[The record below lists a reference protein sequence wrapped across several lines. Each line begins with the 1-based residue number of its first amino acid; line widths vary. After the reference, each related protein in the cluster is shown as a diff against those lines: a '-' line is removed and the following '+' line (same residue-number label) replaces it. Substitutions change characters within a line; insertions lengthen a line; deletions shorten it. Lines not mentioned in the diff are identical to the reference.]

1 MNRSSSSPTSTLAG
15 NNKLY
20 VHQPTPTKQPTQL
33 ASSLLLLLLALW
45 RSYEPTYAKLQSPQL
60 ALAVILELT
69 ARMRRNMS
77 TADELESVDTEGA
90 QVCAVLSASANDP
103 LLDCI
108 STFTLSSLRLKQD
121 KWNRMMAT
129 ESFRVIMYDWL
140 HNSQQ
145 RLLVMTL
152 NHGGY
157 LVPKTAL
164 SDLHHNY
171 AIQTF
176 LSSRITTPAPMPTA
190 QSNDQST
197 NVNTT
202 GTTAIVASAASA
214 IDAAAILML
223 PMPPASSSFSTLDGV
238 PRGKCVYFVR
248 RSANIPLTADNFR
261 TQILCGDLPV
271 HSKIETLSLLFD
283 EVFQPLLECPLN
295 RKSWPKPVQK
305 DLQIRIKDVRNTLV
319 EIKGKTN
326 NRTILSLLVPPHVIK
341 EVSSQVNQGNLAPA
355 IEPNFRSALEE
366 MYINWTTQIHEIL
379 IERSECIANSSAR
392 SPNQQSK
399 SVVHVTLPAHEIAY
413 WTSRKENLQ
422 NIYKQLRT
430 TTHKTLTH
438 ILKSI
443 DSVYYPPFVQVF
455 KRLVCAWHEAEDNT
469 LWLHPLLRQATAF
482 NAVNFHATTEL
493 VNPLVHMLHLIW
505 THSRYYRSTHRM
517 TVLLRCVC
525 QLLVRRASEDL
536 EFRLLF
542 QGDAD
547 EGLSKITKSIEV
559 IERFKSRL
567 LEYKDSYSS
576 SQHILPVMP
585 STSQG
590 VDAASANSND
600 YNNTAHELWRFSPPD
615 VFGNTLDGFMAQLDD
630 MRKLFEAAV
639 SFQNLEKI
647 EIGGLCG
654 KHLNERIR
662 MVHTEFKELFE
673 RWTLT
678 EFNTP
683 QLDTQPPSSDR
694 WLHFKRQLRHFFVHI
709 KSLEQKLATIFVL
722 AYKDCQNWEQL
733 TKLTVMLSTGIL
745 QRRTILPELRVIESH
760 LLHIYAEELQQLEGS
775 IHKILLEF
783 EFRGMSAIPIQRGG
797 LPPIAGALMW
807 LEQHMQRI
815 DALASRELHNF
826 MKNMLFN
833 SNNASADAETSDALQ
848 NNNNNT
854 EYSNELNVNDGV
866 SGGGAED
873 EANAINAYK
882 RLNTRRDILT
892 TKLSNLQ
899 LKIWHTWQQTI
910 DKRISKGLD
919 ACVMSLNGNSS
930 NNGNPNSPYNNL
942 SAGGGGASA
951 NYTFGA
957 NFRCTITAALT
968 QSRQTNNNNGDKEK
982 QRNNIKGELS
992 ARSTSTTATKTKTKS
1007 KLLQMNF
1014 SPDLFVLMQEA
1025 KYLLAMQQ
1033 VHCMCRGS
1041 NGCSSAGNNDIS
1053 TNNLSMT
1060 DVCGSIE
1067 TRRIAQQLESQN
1079 QSSAITSNVIV
1090 RGVAS
1095 EEVAVTM
1102 TTTTNASINEQQ
1114 QQQKRYGLSRNLL
1127 DLYAKRDE
1135 FWQRKVKLI
1144 KIGEFYNGIRGLA
1157 ADESYDGGGIIGSA
1171 AELQLIS
1178 HEVDSIDQLVEK
1190 ACARLTW
1197 RTYDTHL
1204 MNEIYKRSQQLY
1216 NRLQQTQHNLYTIIR
1231 SIRRWSREPLYQR
1244 TAYGRNLLD
1253 VQQQQERLRQRRL
1266 QCDETRRL
1274 LSRLLIANFCLFFD
1288 YDQQR
1293 DEMEAYDDQSI
1304 QEFLRKFPTKQRR
1317 NYNKYLVG
1325 VEALIARELRM
1336 AIKVSLVYFHNQMVK
1351 ANEIEELTT
1360 TAAATTSSVNTPAGD
1375 SALAGETNHNQ
1386 RGAAATNSGQP
1397 FSLLRPQTSTV
1408 VPPITTTTQTTY
1420 KVMSA
1425 INTKTKIPTTTTHHH
1440 LSKQS
1445 VMSTVTAMPLFEV
1458 KLELTNPE
1466 IHFVPSFSRSV
1477 ENNFQQ
1483 IVEQMLEDIH
1493 ETSHECMPGR
1503 IVDDKALSDD
1513 ADDENEDYV
1522 ARCNEDDDDDE
1533 VASDLNATK
1542 FNNTNIND
1550 NMAQDKN
1557 LVRCATVQQ
1566 GESVHKIARHQLQQQ
1581 QLKFDTNM
1589 TSLHEMVASAKY
1601 LQLQQLANNVG
1612 RCRGI
1617 SEKFTE
1623 DVSVDCG
1630 ATTAAATETGEGID
1644 ICSDELRRIDAEI
1657 RAALTKT
1664 IRDAQLFAAQFNT
1677 YAFLWKQQR
1686 KQVLQTTLQ
1695 VARAKEADAGRG
1707 YAIMEAFKMQID
1719 SYNEHH
1725 EVIEQLAGQQRING
1739 WLSIDL
1745 NPLKYALL
1753 NHVCKWSHLHKRW
1766 LLNYVERTLT
1776 ELTTFISHGLEILQ
1790 LPVGLKSFRRLL
1802 RVLDVMDEIR
1812 KHGNYADNMFKPLKD
1827 MIALLKTYNFE
1838 FDQQLLRKIDHLPLQ
1853 WKHLKDVA
1861 ATRSEELEDAQL
1873 YQRERVNA
1881 MIAIF
1886 MCRLQIY
1893 VKRFS
1898 RLPFF
1903 TVPCPNVYN
1912 HCDEVC
1918 TRLDHFA
1925 SQHRRY
1931 LRYTMLPGI
1940 EAVDPTQ
1947 LHLCIAEVKR
1957 IKQLWDYVYVV
1968 ESCIVEWH
1976 NTPWHSIDT
1985 DELETE
1991 CKKFTRDLRTLDKC
2005 VRDWAPYAYIVDI
2018 LKELMASLRAVT
2030 ELQNPAIS
2038 ESHWLELM
2046 RATKLSFKCN
2056 ETTTLQQLLQLKLH
2070 QYEEDI
2076 KNTVDRA
2083 VKEMTVTKV
2092 LDEIKTTWTR
2102 MHFETELHQ
2111 TRTNVQVLK
2120 VSEELMETLDDN
2132 QMQLQN
2138 IATSKN
2144 IEHLLEKLNYWQRI
2158 LSDIDTL
2165 ISSWFEVQRKWVYLE
2180 AIFIG
2185 TADIRAQLP
2194 TDAKRFEIIDNEFT
2208 QLLAEVISIGIAME
2222 IVLRYEHIFKTLT
2235 ELQER
2240 LAVCEKA
2247 LNDYLETKR
2256 LIFPRFYF
2264 ISSIDLLD
2272 ILSNGNCPPVIDRHL
2287 IKLFDS
2293 ILRLEYET
2301 CAESGP
2307 YRAIG
2312 IYSKENDEYVRFVPV
2327 SNNNSTVE
2335 PAYVECAERVELWL
2349 NGIILQMRRT
2359 LHELFRRALH
2369 AYGDK
2374 VRELWLYE
2382 WPAQVALCCSQI
2394 TWAADVN
2401 RAFSWMDEGYEAA
2414 MKELHKRQMAQL
2426 NSLINLLL
2434 GDLTPGDRQKIMTV
2448 CTIDVH
2454 SRDVVGKIIQAKVDN
2469 GLAFQWQSQLRH
2481 RWDDAMLD
2489 DQAEC
2494 RPAATDEDCFAN
2506 ICDAEFRYAYEYL
2519 GNTSRLVITPLTDR
2533 CYITLTQS
2541 LHLVM
2546 GGAPAGPAGTG
2557 KTETTKDLG
2566 RALGMMVYVFNCSEQ
2581 MDYKS
2586 CGNIYKG
2593 LAQTGA
2599 WGCFDEFNRIA
2610 VEVLSVV
2617 AVQVKTIQDAIK
2629 LHRNRFTFMGESIAL
2644 MPSVGIFITL
2654 NPGYAGRTELPENLK
2669 TLFRPCAMVVPDF
2682 ALICEIMLMAEG
2694 FQDARMLARKFI
2706 TLYTLCREL
2715 LSKQDHYD
2723 WGLRAIKSVLVVAGT
2738 LKRDDHSRPEDQVLM
2753 RALRDF
2759 NIPKIVTEDVSI
2771 FMGLIGDLFP
2781 MLDVP
2786 RKRIFDFEK
2795 TVTRAVNE
2803 NKLQPEEGF
2812 LMKVVQLQDLLDVRH
2827 SVFIVGNTGTG
2838 KTKIWQT
2845 LLETYRIQKL
2855 KPICSVL
2862 NPKALSNDEL
2872 FGVVN
2877 STTREWKDGL
2887 FSSIMR
2893 EQANATTR
2901 NPKWIVLDGDID
2913 PMWIESLNTL
2923 MDDNKI
2929 LTLASNE
2936 RITLKREMRLLFE
2949 VGHLKAATPATVS
2962 RAGILYINP
2971 QDMGWSPYVLSWVET
2986 CSDPIERSTLTT
2998 LFEKYFPS
3006 LMTRQ
3011 RAFRRTTPISEM
3023 AMIQMTCHLLESL
3036 LCALKQENKTEEPTN
3051 DTHSLVSYSEPTT
3064 DTHDHSLEL
3073 AFIYATMWGF
3083 GSALHQDHIID
3094 WRREFHKWWTSEF
3107 KDVKLPAQ
3115 DSIFEYQLDV
3125 RTGKFRRWSELAVER
3140 RIEAIDTEMPIQVP
3154 TAETVRLTYFLK
3166 LLVDRRQACMLV
3178 GTSGCGK
3185 GAIFRELFGLYEN
3198 EQGISAGD
3206 TVITKH
3212 TTDST
3217 HIKLQTS
3224 RPRNIMVLTTHFN
3237 YYTTSEIFQKVLE
3250 RPLEK
3255 KSGRCYAPSGA
3266 NRYLIYFVND
3276 LNMPEVDVY
3285 GTVQPHTLLR
3295 QFMDYRQW
3303 YDRQRLLLKDIRH
3316 CQFVACMNPTAGSF
3330 TIDPRL
3336 QRHFCVFSVPTPTED
3351 TLQRIFA
3358 TILRSHLDNPYNLFS
3373 KDIKCIADLLV
3384 KVGIALHRR
3393 VEYAFLPT
3401 AVKFHYTFNLRDLT
3415 NIYQGLLFSC
3425 GSPASQGGNV
3435 ASNVFVANNGTM
3447 CNKSADLIR
3456 LYVHEAY
3463 RVYHDRLV
3471 DQYDIKAFKATI
3483 RDIFKKDFE
3492 DFDEDFVFAEPL
3504 IYSHFAQSLVDQKYM
3519 PLRSWDKLHQLLME
3533 AQSNYN
3539 EIVGYMNLV
3548 LFEDAMVHVCRINRI
3563 LESPRGNALLIGVGG
3578 SGKQTLARL
3587 AAFISSLSVF
3597 QIQLKRGF
3605 GLQNLKEE
3613 FAALYM
3619 KVGLK
3624 NVASIFLMSDAQI
3637 PDESL
3642 LMLINDLLASGE
3654 IPELFN
3660 EDQLE
3665 IIVNGIRNEVK
3676 QSGTLDTK
3684 ENCWRFFIGKIKR
3697 LLKVVLCFSPVG
3709 QTLRV
3714 RARKF
3719 PAILSRTS
3727 IDWFHEWPKLA
3738 LESVSQKFLNEIDL
3752 HILPRNMV
3760 TPIGCFMAYVHHTV
3774 NQISKI
3780 YLQNEKRYNY
3790 TTPKTFL
3797 EYIFLYRKLLVEK
3810 NDEHTGRIQRLQSG
3824 MAKLAECAGQVDALK
3839 NQLAIQEVQLAAK
3852 NAAADKLIII
3862 VSAESEKVKREKST
3876 AFEEEKRVRIIEEDV
3891 CMKTK
3896 LCEEDLRKAEPAL
3909 VAAQA
3914 ALNTLNKNNLTELKS
3929 FGSPPKAVVNVC
3941 AAVMVLLAK
3950 NGKIPRDRSWKAS
3963 KLMMVRVDQF
3973 LFDLVNYNKDSIH
3986 PNIIEVLQDYLKDP
4000 EFSPEKVVQ
4009 KSVAAAGLCAW
4020 VINLHR
4026 YHQVFLI
4033 VGPKQHALQDSQRE
4047 LLQAR
4052 ERLQYL
4058 KFKINEFEMKLAGI
4072 QAEFEEAVAAKQM
4085 CQREADKTAFTIDL
4099 AHRLINGLANE
4110 NVRWKESV
4118 QSLQAKT
4125 GTLPGD
4131 ILLISSFLSYV
4142 GCFTRRYREE
4152 LQQKM
4157 WMTSFAKI
4165 EPTVP
4170 HTIDVDPLTL
4180 LTDDAQVATWNNEGL
4195 PVDRMSTENATILT
4209 HSTRW
4214 PLMIDPQLQGIKWI
4228 KNRYGD
4234 ALITVRLSQKGFLDI
4249 LEKSMAN
4256 GEPVLIE
4263 QIGETID
4270 TVLEPLL
4277 SRALIKKG
4285 RYIRIGGKEMDFNPN
4300 FRLLLHTKLPNPHY
4314 KPEIQAQTT
4323 LINFTVTPDGL
4334 EEQLLAEVVKIER
4347 PDLEQMKI
4355 DVTVQQ
4361 NKFKISLKALEDE
4374 LLVRLASASTNVLN
4388 DHALVINLEA
4398 TKQTVDEIELKVRE
4412 AHITSTQ
4419 IDEARNMYRAAA
4431 KRAAILYFVLTDLS
4445 RINPIYKFSLKSFM
4459 NVFKKAIGTAAQS
4472 KHHEKRVQNLVA
4484 SITLHTFIYTMRGLF
4499 EADKLTFTSHMILR
4513 IQSAAGQISKD
4524 EFDFLLRFP
4533 HDPNLLSPVDFVS
4546 RKAWG
4551 GIKSLGS
4558 IEHFYGIDKDL
4569 ENYPKRWRKFL
4580 ASAVPEREQFP
4591 GEWKYRSP
4599 LQKLCIIR
4607 ALRPDRMLY
4616 AMRLFVEMIMGKEY
4630 TKTQTP
4636 IFAEIFKE
4644 INASTPVLFI
4654 LSPGVNPIR
4663 DVEQLGQQLGFR
4675 TDMDTLINISLGQG
4689 QEQLAE
4695 TGVIKAME
4703 NKQQWVVLQNI
4714 HLVVNWLPTLEK
4726 LIERIAAENE
4736 INTEQQDSNFRL
4748 FISAEPAP
4756 NPEYHIIPQGVLES
4770 SLKIVNEPPSGM
4782 AANLHKAWDNFS
4794 QESLETCTQE
4804 AEFKSILFALCYFH
4818 AVSGER
4824 CKFGP
4829 QGWNKVYPF
4838 NVSDLIISA
4847 NVLHNYLE
4855 GSSRIPWEDLRYL
4868 FGEIMYGGHI
4878 TDDWDRRLCRTY
4890 LEELLQQGL
4899 IDGDFELC
4907 PGFVAPPNLDYQGYH
4922 NYIDEMLPAESP
4934 VLYGLH
4940 ANAEIGFL
4948 TSASEQLLKTIFE
4961 LQPRESE
4968 LSTNCSAPREELV
4981 KIMSEDFL
4989 DKMPDEFNLQA
5000 LLNRVERKTPFV
5012 VVALQEC
5019 ERMNALICEI
5029 KRSLRELLLGLK
5041 GELTIT
5047 PDMERLDHAIFY
5059 DCVPVTWAQLAYPS
5073 MLSLQTW
5080 YADLLHRIKELSG
5093 WLNDFKL
5100 PCTIWLG
5107 GLFNP
5112 QSFLTAIMQESARKH
5127 DLPLDRMCLCCE
5139 VTKKEK
5145 DDITLPPMEGA
5156 LVHALYLDG
5165 ASWDCQLNSIVPLP
5179 PKELLCAMP
5188 VIYIK
5193 SIVQEKQEVQRSYE
5207 CPLYKTRLRGS
5218 TYVWTFNLKTRDRPA
5233 KWILGGVALLL
5244 QS

>member
-1 MNRSSSSPTSTLAG
+1 
-15 NNKLY
+15 
-20 VHQPTPTKQPTQL
+20 
-33 ASSLLLLLLALW
+33 
-45 RSYEPTYAKLQSPQL
+45 
-60 ALAVILELT
+60 
-69 ARMRRNMS
+69 MS
-77 TADELESVDTEGA
+77 TIDELETDEEERP
-90 QVCAVLSASANDP
+90 ASAMSSVQSNDP
-103 LLDCI
+103 RLEFI
-108 STFTLSSLRLKQD
+108 SSFTLSSLRLKQD
-121 KWNRMMAT
+121 KWQRMMAT
-129 ESFRVIMYDWL
+129 DSFRVIMFDWL
-140 HNSQQ
+140 HNAQQ

-152 NHGGY
+152 NHSGY
-157 LVPKTAL
+157 LVPKIAL
-164 SDLHHNY
+164 SELHHNY
-171 AIQTF
+171 AAQST
-176 LSSRITTPAPMPTA
+176 LSSTPTPPTTASVISATPTA
-190 QSNDQST
+190 ITDPYAALANPVDHTMAATTATSEPTAKSNDVGPPSKAA
-197 NVNTT
+197 NTT
-202 GTTAIVASAASA
+202 SSTAIVASAAA
-214 IDAAAILML
+214 VAAAAVLTL

-248 RSANIPLTADNFR
+248 RSANIPLTAANFR

-283 EVFQPLLECPLN
+283 EVFQPLLECPPN

-305 DLQIRIKDVRNTLV
+305 DLQLHIKEVRNMLV

-326 NRTILSLLVPPHVIK
+326 NRTILSLLVAPAVIE
-341 EVSSQVNQGNLAPA
+341 EVATHVNQGNLAPA
-355 IEPNFRSALEE
+355 IEPKFRTSLEE
-366 MYINWTTQIHEIL
+366 MYINWTTQMHDII
-379 IERSECIANSSAR
+379 IERSECHSAVQAR
-392 SPNQQSK
+392 STNQPIK
-399 SVVHVTLPAHEIAY
+399 SVVLVTLPAHEIAY
-413 WTSRKENLQ
+413 WSNRKQNLQ
-422 NIYKQLRT
+422 NIYEQLRT
-430 TTHKTLTH
+430 PTHKTLTH
-438 ILKSI
+438 ILQSI
-443 DSVYYPPFVQVF
+443 DSPYYEPFVRVF

-469 LWLHPLLRQATAF
+469 LWLQPLLRQTAAF
-482 NAVNFHATTEL
+482 NAVNFHAAGEL
-493 VNPLVHMLHLIW
+493 VNPLVHVLHLIW
-505 THSRYYRSTHRM
+505 THARYYRSTRRM

-536 EFRLLF
+536 DFPLLF

-547 EGLSKITKSIEV
+547 EGLSKITKSMEV
-559 IERFKSRL
+559 MEQLKSRL
-567 LEYKDSYSS
+567 LEYKEKYSS
-576 SQHILPVMP
+576 NQQLLPAIP
-585 STSQG
+585 STSRM
-590 VDAASANSND
+590 AASASSDNSTEA
-600 YNNTAHELWRFSPPD
+600 YEIWRFSPDD
-615 VFGNTLDGFMAQLDD
+615 VFGCTLNRFLAQLCD
-630 MRKLFEAAV
+630 MRTLFEAAV

-647 EIGGLCG
+647 EFGGLRG
-654 KHLNERIR
+654 RQLNERVR
-662 MVHTEFKELFE
+662 QVHTQFKEYFE
-673 RWTLT
+673 QWTLT
-678 EFNTP
+678 EFGAA
-683 QLDTQPPSSDR
+683 QLDTQLPSSSN
-694 WLHFKRQLRHFFVHI
+694 WTLFKRQLRNFFVHI
-709 KSLEQKLATIFVL
+709 QALEQKLATIFVQ

-733 TKLTVMLSTGIL
+733 TKLTVMLGSGIL
-745 QRRTILPELRVIESH
+745 QRGTILPELRVIESH
-760 LLHIYAEELQQLEGS
+760 LLHIYDEELQQLEAS
-775 IHKILLEF
+775 AHKVLLEF
-783 EFRGMSAIPIQRGG
+783 EFRGVSAIPIQWGF
-797 LPPIAGALMW
+797 PPIAGALMW

-815 DALASRELHNF
+815 DALTSRELHNF
-826 MKNMLFN
+826 MKTILFNADISTGSKETISN
-833 SNNASADAETSDALQ
+833 SNNMEYNETWHEEGVADEGT
-848 NNNNNT
+848 
-854 EYSNELNVNDGV
+854 VNSV
-866 SGGGAED
+866 
-873 EANAINAYK
+873 NAYR

-899 LKIWHTWQQTI
+899 LKIWHNWQQTI
-910 DKRISKGLD
+910 CKRIADGLD
-919 ACVMSLNGNSS
+919 ARVMSLGDNNSNSQSNSS
-930 NNGNPNSPYNNL
+930 DGNGHL
-942 SAGGGGASA
+942 SGASG

-957 NFRCTITAALT
+957 NFRSAITAALAH
-968 QSRQTNNNNGDKEK
+968 SRNHNSRNNKTDRSVSNNNNNNNDNK
-982 QRNNIKGELS
+982 QNRSSIKDAPKSS
-992 ARSTSTTATKTKTKS
+992 AKAKS
-1007 KLLQMNF
+1007 LQMNF
-1014 SPDLFVLMQEA
+1014 SSDLFGLLQEV
-1025 KYLLAMQQ
+1025 KHLLAMQQ
-1033 VHCMCRGS
+1033 VSGVRRGS
-1041 NGCSSAGNNDIS
+1041 NDIS
-1053 TNNLSMT
+1053 VNNLSTFEAAGVMAT
-1060 DVCGSIE
+1060 
-1067 TRRIAQQLESQN
+1067 TQAQHELEN
-1079 QSSAITSNVIV
+1079 QSATLREAEAAAGGFEDSDSMELA
-1090 RGVAS
+1090 A
-1095 EEVAVTM
+1095 AVTASLSAA
-1102 TTTTNASINEQQ
+1102 TNASLTQQ
-1114 QQQKRYGLSRNLL
+1114 QGPNALASNLL
-1127 DLYAKRDE
+1127 DLYAERDE

-1144 KIGEFYNGIRGLA
+1144 KICEFYNGIRGLSTDDA
-1157 ADESYDGGGIIGSA
+1157 CVGGIIGSA
-1171 AELQLIS
+1171 AELQLIR
-1178 HEVDSIDQLVEK
+1178 HEVNTIDERVEV
-1190 ACARLTW
+1190 ACATLTW
-1197 RTYDTHL
+1197 RTYDTAL
-1204 MNEIYKRSQQLY
+1204 MHEIYERSKRLY
-1216 NRLQQTQHNLYTIIR
+1216 NRLKQTQHNLLAIIQ

-1244 TAYGRNLLD
+1244 CAYGRNLLD
-1253 VQQQQERLRQRRL
+1253 TQQQQERLRQRRV

-1274 LSRLLIANFCLFFD
+1274 LNRLLIANFCLFFD

-1293 DEMEAYDDQSI
+1293 GDFEGHDDQCI
-1304 QEFLRKFPTKQRR
+1304 QEFLRKFPTAQRR
-1317 NYNKYLVG
+1317 SYNKYLAG
-1325 VEALIARELRM
+1325 VESLISQEVRM
-1336 AIKVSLVYFHNQMVK
+1336 AIKVSLAYFHNRMVNT
-1351 ANEIEELTT
+1351 ANENEELSTRATTTTPPTTHYTAANTSTAGTPAQVGADDDDGADAGVAGGTGAGVEALYASHKQPVAAAVGKQRSLLSPRPQTPLPTKPALPVAATPTTIT
-1360 TAAATTSSVNTPAGD
+1360 TAA
-1375 SALAGETNHNQ
+1375 
-1386 RGAAATNSGQP
+1386 
-1397 FSLLRPQTSTV
+1397 
-1408 VPPITTTTQTTY
+1408 TTTTR
-1420 KVMSA
+1420 VMSA
-1425 INTKTKIPTTTTHHH
+1425 ISISGSNSSAAIMAHQH
-1440 LSKQS
+1440 LNRPSAVS
-1445 VMSTVTAMPLFEV
+1445 AATAMPLFEV
-1458 KLELTNPE
+1458 KLVLLPAETETQSSVAETASDVWHTNTE
-1466 IHFVPSFSRSV
+1466 IRFVPSFNVSV

-1483 IVEQMLEDIH
+1483 IVEQLLEDIH
-1493 ETSHECMPGR
+1493 QTSHGCMPRR
-1503 IVDDKALSDD
+1503 IVDDKTLSDD
-1513 ADDENEDYV
+1513 
-1522 ARCNEDDDDDE
+1522 NEDDDDDGSAEDVVAHNGNNSNNNLNDDDSAVVDTVECSNNDYVLQAENLRTFARLQHGRRTEEDRKQQQTRNASLSTFHE
-1533 VASDLNATK
+1533 VA
-1542 FNNTNIND
+1542 
-1550 NMAQDKN
+1550 
-1557 LVRCATVQQ
+1557 
-1566 GESVHKIARHQLQQQ
+1566 
-1581 QLKFDTNM
+1581 
-1589 TSLHEMVASAKY
+1589 VAKR
-1601 LQLQQLANNVG
+1601 LQLQELASKAG
-1612 RCRGI
+1612 RSQQGNGDQTDI
-1617 SEKFTE
+1617 S
-1623 DVSVDCG
+1623 
-1630 ATTAAATETGEGID
+1630 A
-1644 ICSDELRRIDAEI
+1644 DELRLLNANIHT
-1657 RAALTKT
+1657 ALTTT
-1664 IRDAQLFAAQFNT
+1664 IRDARLFAAQFNA
-1677 YAFLWKQQR
+1677 YAFLWEQQR
-1686 KQVLQTTLQ
+1686 EQVLQATLQ
-1695 VARAKEADAGRG
+1695 GAREKEAVAGKG

-1719 SYNEHH
+1719 RYNEHH
-1725 EVIEQLAGQQRING
+1725 EAVEQLAGQQRING

-1766 LLNYVERTLT
+1766 LLQYVERTLN
-1776 ELTTFISHGLEILQ
+1776 ELTNFISHGLAILQ
-1790 LPVGLKSFRRLL
+1790 LPVGLRHFRRLL
-1802 RVLDVMDEIR
+1802 RVLAVMAQIQ
-1812 KHGNYADNMFKPLKD
+1812 KHVAYADNMFKPLKD
-1827 MIALLKTYNFE
+1827 IMALLKSYNVE
-1838 FDQQLLRKIDHLPLQ
+1838 FDQQLLRNIDHLPLQ

-1861 ATRSEELEDAQL
+1861 AARSEALEQAQS
-1873 YQRERVNA
+1873 YQKERVNS
-1881 MIAIF
+1881 MIVIF
-1886 MCRLQIY
+1886 MCRVQNY
-1893 VKRFS
+1893 AKQFP

-1903 TVPCPNVYN
+1903 SVPCDKVYE
-1912 HCDEVC
+1912 HCDAVC
-1918 TRLDHFA
+1918 ARLDHLA
-1925 SQHRRY
+1925 SLHRRY
-1931 LRYTMLPGI
+1931 LRYSVLLGI
-1940 EAVDPTQ
+1940 DAADPTTLQ
-1947 LHLCIAEVKR
+1947 LCSAELRR
-1957 IKQLWDYVYVV
+1957 IKQLWDYVHVI
-1968 ESCIVEWH
+1968 EASIVEWH
-1976 NTPWHSIDT
+1976 ATPWHSIDT

-2005 VRDWAPYAYIVDI
+2005 IRDWAPYIYIVDI
-2018 LKELMASLRAVT
+2018 LKELMASLRAIT

-2038 ESHWLELM
+2038 ERHWLELM
-2046 RATKLSFKCN
+2046 QATKLTQTHTVEYLLSFKSN
-2056 ETTTLQQLLQLKLH
+2056 KNASLEQLLQLQLH
-2070 QYEEDI
+2070 QHEEEI

-2092 LDEIKTTWTR
+2092 LDEIKITWTR
-2102 MHFETELHQ
+2102 MSFETEQHQ
-2111 TRTNVQVLK
+2111 RRTEVQLLK

-2144 IEHLLEKLNYWQRI
+2144 IEYLLDKLSYWQRI
-2158 LSDIDTL
+2158 LNDVDAL
-2165 ISSWFEVQRKWVYLE
+2165 IGSWFEVQRKWVYLE

-2194 TDAKRFEIIDNEFT
+2194 TDAASFEIIDSEFT
-2208 QLLAEVISIGIAME
+2208 QLLDEVIHIGIAMK
-2222 IVLRYEHIFKTLT
+2222 IVLQCQHIFKTLAA
-2235 ELQER
+2235 LQQR

-2256 LIFPRFYF
+2256 LVFPRFYF
-2264 ISSIDLLD
+2264 ISAVDLLD
-2272 ILSNGNCPPVIDRHL
+2272 ILSNGNCPRVIDRHL

-2293 ILRLEYET
+2293 ILRLEYELD
-2301 CAESGP
+2301 AEDEP
-2307 YRAIG
+2307 YHAIG
-2312 IYSKENDEYVRFVPV
+2312 MFSKENDEYVRFAARNEDAPHVK
-2327 SNNNSTVE
+2327 
-2335 PAYVECAERVELWL
+2335 CAERVELWL
-2349 NGIILQMRRT
+2349 NGVIFQMRST

-2369 AYGDK
+2369 AQ
-2374 VRELWLYE
+2374 VNRSRESWLHE

-2394 TWAADVN
+2394 AWAADVN
-2401 RAFSWMDEGYEAA
+2401 RAFAWIDEGYEAA
-2414 MKELHKRQMAQL
+2414 MKELHKRQMTQL

-2434 GDLTPGDRQKIMTV
+2434 GELTPGDRQKIMTV

-2469 GLAFQWQSQLRH
+2469 ALAFQWQSQLRH
-2481 RWDDAMLD
+2481 RWDDAMLE
-2489 DQAEC
+2489 AEH
-2494 RPAATDEDCFAN
+2494 RPAAADEDCFAN

-2629 LHRNRFTFMGESIAL
+2629 MHRKWFTFMGESIAL
-2644 MPSVGIFITL
+2644 VPSVGIFITL

-2694 FQDARMLARKFI
+2694 FQDARILARKFI

-2781 MLDVP
+2781 TLDVP

-2795 TVTRAVNE
+2795 TIRRAVNE

-2855 KPICSVL
+2855 KPVCSVL

-2893 EQANATTR
+2893 EQTNLPAGS
-2901 NPKWIVLDGDID
+2901 PKWIVLDGDID

-2971 QDMGWSPYVLSWVET
+2971 QDMGWSPYVLSWIET
-2986 CSDPIERSTLTT
+2986 RNDPIERGTLTT

-3006 LMTRQ
+3006 LMTRH
-3011 RAFRRTTPISEM
+3011 RTFRRTTPISEM

-3036 LCALKQENKTEEPTN
+3036 LLLLKQADKLAEAAVDVTAHNLVNPSETTSG
-3051 DTHSLVSYSEPTT
+3051 SLDLSI
-3064 DTHDHSLEL
+3064 EL
-3073 AFIYATMWGF
+3073 IFIYATMWGF

-3094 WRREFHKWWTSEF
+3094 WRREFHKWWISEF
-3107 KDVKLPAQ
+3107 KDVKLPTQ
-3115 DSIFEYQLDV
+3115 DSIFDYQLDV
-3125 RTGKFRRWSELAVER
+3125 RTNKFRRWTELAAER
-3140 RIEAIDTEMPIQVP
+3140 KIEPIDTEMPIQSLLVH

-3166 LLVDRRQACMLV
+3166 LLIERRYPCMLV
-3178 GTSGCGK
+3178 GNSGCGK
-3185 GAIFRELFGLYEN
+3185 SAIFRELFSLYEN
-3198 EQGISAGD
+3198 ELGASD
-3206 TVITKH
+3206 V
-3212 TTDST
+3212 DSLMERQAVGVRRP
-3217 HIKLQTS
+3217 KLMSS
-3224 RPRNIMVLTTHFN
+3224 RPRNIAVQTTYFN
-3237 YYTTSEIFQKVLE
+3237 YYTTSEIFQKILE

-3255 KSGRCYAPSGA
+3255 KTGRCYAPSGA
-3266 NRYLIYFVND
+3266 NRHLIYFIND

-3285 GTVQPHTLLR
+3285 GTVQPHTIIR

-3303 YDRQRLLLKDIRH
+3303 YDRQRLQLKDIRH

-3336 QRHFCVFSVPTPTED
+3336 QRHFSVFSMPTPSEE
-3351 TLQRIFA
+3351 TLQRIFG
-3358 TILRSHLDNPYNLFS
+3358 TILRSHLENPYNSFS
-3373 KDIKCIADLLV
+3373 KELKSIAELLV
-3384 KVGIALHRR
+3384 QVGIALHRR

-3401 AVKFHYTFNLRDLT
+3401 AVKFHYAFNLRDLT
-3415 NIYQGLLFSC
+3415 NIYQGLMYSC
-3425 GSPASQGGNV
+3425 GVPTDQASSV
-3435 ASNVFVANNGTM
+3435 MLANNGTI
-3447 CNKSADLIR
+3447 CSKPADLIR

-3533 AQSNYN
+3533 AQANYN

-3548 LFEDAMVHVCRINRI
+3548 MFEDAMIHVCRINRI

-3587 AAFISSLSVF
+3587 ASFISSLSVF

-3613 FAALYM
+3613 FATLYM

-3624 NVASIFLMSDAQI
+3624 NVASVFLMSDAQI
-3637 PDESL
+3637 PEESL

-3660 EDQLE
+3660 EDQLDT
-3665 IIVNGIRNEVK
+3665 IVNGIRNEVK
-3676 QSGTLDTK
+3676 QTGTLDTK
-3684 ENCWRFFIGKIKR
+3684 ENCWRFFIDKIRR

-3719 PAILSRTS
+3719 PAILSRAS
-3727 IDWFHEWPKLA
+3727 IDWFHEWPKIA
-3738 LESVSQKFLNEIDL
+3738 LESVSQKFLSEIEQR
-3752 HILPRNMV
+3752 ILPRNMV
-3760 TPIGCFMAYVHHTV
+3760 KPIGCFMAYVHHTV

-3780 YLQNEKRYNY
+3780 YLQNEKRFNY

-3797 EYIFLYRKLLVEK
+3797 EYIFLYRKLLVAK
-3810 NDEHTGRIQRLQSG
+3810 NSEHAGRIQRLQSG
-3824 MAKLAECAGQVDALK
+3824 MSKLAECACQVDALK

-3852 NAAADKLIII
+3852 NAAADKLIVI

-3876 AFEEEKRVRIIEEDV
+3876 ASEEEQRVRIIEEDV

-3973 LFDLVNYNKDSIH
+3973 LYDLVNYNKDNIH
-3986 PNIIEVLQDYLKDP
+3986 PNIIEVLQEYLKDP

-4033 VGPKQHALQDSQRE
+4033 VGPKQQALQDSQKE
-4047 LLQAR
+4047 LQEAR

-4058 KFKINEFEMKLAGI
+4058 KFKIQELEMKLAEI
-4072 QAEFEEAVAAKQM
+4072 QAEFEEAIAAKQM

-4118 QSLQAKT
+4118 QSLQAKI

-4165 EPTVP
+4165 ESTVP
-4170 HTIDVDPLTL
+4170 YTIGVDPLTL

-4234 ALITVRLSQKGFLDI
+4234 ALVIIRLNQKGFLDV
-4249 LEKSMAN
+4249 LEKSMNN
-4256 GEPVLIE
+4256 GDTVLIE

-4285 RYIRIGGKEMDFNPN
+4285 RYIRIGGKEMDFNAN

-4374 LLVRLASASTNVLN
+4374 LLVRLATASTNVLD

-4398 TKQTVDEIELKVRE
+4398 TKHTVDEIELKVRE
-4412 AHITSTQ
+4412 ALITSAQ

-4459 NVFKKAIGTAAQS
+4459 NVFKKAISTAPKS
-4472 KHHEKRVQNLVA
+4472 KNHERRVQHLVGA
-4484 SITLHTFIYTMRGLF
+4484 ITLQTFVFTMRGLF

-4533 HDPNLLSPVDFVS
+4533 HDPNSLSPLDFVS

-4551 GIKSLGS
+4551 GIKSLGG

-4569 ENYPKRWRKFL
+4569 ESYPKRWSKFL
-4580 ASAVPEREQFP
+4580 ASAAPEREQFP

-4616 AMRLFVEMIMGKEY
+4616 AMRLFVELTMGKDY
-4630 TKTQTP
+4630 TKIPTAT
-4636 IFAEIFKE
+4636 FTEIYKE
-4644 INASTPVLFI
+4644 INAHTPVLFI

-4663 DVEQLGQQLGFR
+4663 DVELLGQQLGFR
-4675 TDMDTLINISLGQG
+4675 ADNDTLINISLGQG

-4695 TGVIKAME
+4695 AAIINALTSK
-4703 NKQQWVVLQNI
+4703 KHWVVLQNI
-4714 HLVVNWLPTLEK
+4714 HLVVNWLPSLEK
-4726 LIERIAAENE
+4726 LIERIAIENE
-4736 INTEQQDSNFRL
+4736 TNDDSDESSFRL

-4756 NPEYHIIPQGVLES
+4756 DPEYHVIPQGILES

-4794 QESLETCTQE
+4794 QETLETCTQE
-4804 AEFKSILFALCYFH
+4804 AEFKAILFALCYFH

-4829 QGWNKVYPF
+4829 QGWNKSYPF
-4838 NVSDLIISA
+4838 NISDLMISA

-4855 GSSRIPWEDLRYL
+4855 GSCRIPWEDLRYL

-4890 LEELLQQGL
+4890 LEELLQQEL

-4907 PGFVAPPNLDYQGYH
+4907 PGFPAPPNLDYQGYH
-4922 NYIDEMLPAESP
+4922 SYIDEVLPAESP

-4989 DKMPDEFNLQA
+4989 DKMQDEFNLQA
-5000 LLNRVERKTPFV
+5000 LLNRVDRKTPFV

-5019 ERMNALICEI
+5019 ERMNALIFEI

-5059 DCVPVTWAQLAYPS
+5059 DTVPSAWTQLAYPS
-5073 MLSLQTW
+5073 MLGLQSW
-5080 YADLLHRIKELSG
+5080 YADLLHRIKELSS

-5100 PCTIWLG
+5100 PCTIWIG

-5127 DLPLDRMCLCCE
+5127 DLPLDRMCLSCE

-5145 DDITLPPMEGA
+5145 DDISLPPVEGA

-5193 SIVQEKQEVQRSYE
+5193 SIVQEKQESQRCYE

-5218 TYVWTFNLKTRDRPA
+5218 TYVWTFNLKTRERPA

-5244 QS
+5244 QP

>member
-1 MNRSSSSPTSTLAG
+1 
-15 NNKLY
+15 
-20 VHQPTPTKQPTQL
+20 
-33 ASSLLLLLLALW
+33 
-45 RSYEPTYAKLQSPQL
+45 
-60 ALAVILELT
+60 
-69 ARMRRNMS
+69 MS
-77 TADELESVDTEGA
+77 TTNELESGTVECSA
-90 QVCAVLSASANDP
+90 RAMLSLPANE
-103 LLDCI
+103 LRLDFI
-108 STFTLSSLRLKQD
+108 SSFTLSSLRLKQD
-121 KWNRMMAT
+121 KWHRMMAT
-129 ESFRVIMYDWL
+129 ESFRVIMFDWL
-140 HNSQQ
+140 HGAQQ
-145 RLLVMTL
+145 RILVMTL
-152 NHGGY
+152 NHSGY
-157 LVPKTAL
+157 LVPKIGLTE
-164 SDLHHNY
+164 LHHNY
-171 AIQTF
+171 ALQSS
-176 LSSRITTPAPMPTA
+176 LSST
-190 QSNDQST
+190 
-197 NVNTT
+197 
-202 GTTAIVASAASA
+202 TTASAAITDPCSTAVVASAAA
-214 IDAAAILML
+214 VAAAAVLML
-223 PMPPASSSFSTLDGV
+223 PMPPPSSSFSTLDGV

-248 RSANIPLTADNFR
+248 RSADIPLTAANFR

-283 EVFQPLLECPLN
+283 EIFQPLLECPLN

-305 DLQIRIKDVRNTLV
+305 DLQIRTKEVRNTLV

-326 NRTILSLLVPPHVIK
+326 NRTILSLLVGPTTIE
-341 EVSSQVNQGNLAPA
+341 EVATDVDQGNLASA
-355 IEPNFRSALEE
+355 IEPKFRAALEE

-379 IERSECIANSSAR
+379 IERSKCTASMQTRCTLEQN
-392 SPNQQSK
+392 K
-399 SVVHVTLPAHEIAY
+399 SVVPVALPAHEITY
-413 WTSRKENLQ
+413 WTNRKQNLQ
-422 NIYKQLRT
+422 NIYEQLRT
-430 TTHKTLTH
+430 PTHKTLTH

-443 DSVYYPPFVQVF
+443 DSAYYEPFVQVF

-469 LWLHPLLRQATAF
+469 LWLTPLLRQTAAF
-482 NAVNFHATTEL
+482 NAVNFHAATEL
-493 VNPLVHMLHLIW
+493 VNPLVHVLHLIW
-505 THSRYYRSTHRM
+505 THARYYRSTQRM
-517 TVLLRCVC
+517 TVLLRCIC

-536 EFRLLF
+536 EFPLLF

-547 EGLSKITKSIEV
+547 EGLTKITKSIEV
-559 IERFKSRL
+559 MEQFKCKL
-567 LEYKDSYSS
+567 LEYKEKYSS
-576 SQHILPVMP
+576 NQPLLPALP
-585 STSQG
+585 STSR
-590 VDAASANSND
+590 AAAVAIASTESNANNS
-600 YNNTAHELWRFSPPD
+600 TAHELWRFSPAD
-615 VFGNTLDGFMAQLDD
+615 VFGYTLNGFLAQLND

-647 EIGGLCG
+647 EFGGMRG
-654 KHLNERIR
+654 KQLNERVR
-662 MVHTEFKELFE
+662 QVHTQFKELFE
-673 RWTLT
+673 QWTLT
-678 EFNTP
+678 EFVAP
-683 QLDTQPPSSDR
+683 QLDTQQPNNNK
-694 WLHFKRQLRHFFVHI
+694 WAHFKRQLRNFFEQIHA
-709 KSLEQKLATIFVL
+709 LEQKLATIFVQ

-733 TKLTVMLSTGIL
+733 TKLTIMLGSGIL
-745 QRRTILPELRVIESH
+745 QRRTILPELCVIDSH
-760 LLHIYAEELQQLEGS
+760 LLHIYGEELQQLEGS
-775 IHKILLEF
+775 VHEVLLEF
-783 EFRGMSAIPIQRGG
+783 EFRGVSAVPIQRGF
-797 LPPIAGALMW
+797 PPTAGALMW
-807 LEQHMQRI
+807 LEQHMQRT
-815 DALASRELHNF
+815 DALACRELHKF
-826 MKNMLFN
+826 LIKMLH
-833 SNNASADAETSDALQ
+833 SADSDSVRSEAISNAASG
-848 NNNNNT
+848 NNIAANT
-854 EYSNELNVNDGV
+854 EYFNEFWNRGV
-866 SGGGAED
+866 ATE
-873 EANAINAYK
+873 ETANTADAYK

-892 TKLSNLQ
+892 TKLTNLQ
-899 LKIWHTWQQTI
+899 LKIWHNWQQTI
-910 DKRISKGLD
+910 DKRITKGLD
-919 ACVMSLNGNSS
+919 ARVMSLGGNTSS
-930 NNGNPNSPYNNL
+930 MSGNNSNKEHSTGTR
-942 SAGGGGASA
+942 A
-951 NYTFGA
+951 NYTFGV
-957 NFRCTITAALT
+957 NFRSAITAALAESRKANSNESNSDCQ
-968 QSRQTNNNNGDKEK
+968 QSHT
-982 QRNNIKGELS
+982 NNIKDELMS
-992 ARSTSTTATKTKTKS
+992 SSKAKS
-1007 KLLQMNF
+1007 LQMNF
-1014 SPDLFVLMQEA
+1014 SPDLFGLLQEA

-1033 VHCMCRGS
+1033 TNSVRRGS
-1041 NGCSSAGNNDIS
+1041 NSSSNDIS
-1053 TNNLSMT
+1053 INNISLNEAAGAM
-1060 DVCGSIE
+1060 E
-1067 TRRIAQQLESQN
+1067 TTQAQHELEN
-1079 QSSAITSNVIV
+1079 QSSVEAAEVGATVYPSACTNVSM
-1090 RGVAS
+1090 A
-1095 EEVAVTM
+1095 
-1102 TTTTNASINEQQ
+1102 QQ
-1114 QQQKRYGLSRNLL
+1114 QQQK
-1127 DLYAKRDE
+1127 LYALESILLNLYVGRDE

-1144 KIGEFYNGIRGLA
+1144 KIREFYNGIRGLA
-1157 ADESYDGGGIIGSA
+1157 ADDGCDGGIIGSA
-1171 AELQLIS
+1171 AELQLIR
-1178 HEVDSIDQLVEK
+1178 HEVDTIDKRVRE
-1190 ACARLTW
+1190 ACAKLTW
-1197 RTYDTHL
+1197 RAYDIAL
-1204 MNEIYKRSQQLY
+1204 MNEIYECSEQLY
-1216 NRLQQTQHNLYTIIR
+1216 NRLKQTQRNLLSIVQ

-1244 TAYGRNLLD
+1244 NAYGRNLLD
-1253 VQQQQERLRQRRL
+1253 VQQQQERLRQRRM

-1274 LSRLLIANFCLFFD
+1274 LNRLLIANFCLFFD

-1293 DEMEAYDDQSI
+1293 CEIEGHDDQCI
-1304 QEFLRKFPTKQRR
+1304 QEFLRKFPTIQRR
-1317 NYNKYLVG
+1317 SYNKYLAE
-1325 VEALIARELRM
+1325 VEALINREVRV
-1336 AIKVSLVYFHNQMVK
+1336 AIKVSLAYFHNQMAS
-1351 ANEIEELTT
+1351 ANETQATLLTT
-1360 TAAATTSSVNTPAGD
+1360 TTTKTTPNTVANTWTSTP
-1375 SALAGETNHNQ
+1375 TNDDDTVTGVHTINSPHNQ
-1386 RGAAATNSGQP
+1386 AEATAGSAQQ
-1397 FSLLRPQTSTV
+1397 LLLPRPQTPTNTAMKLA
-1408 VPPITTTTQTTY
+1408 PRTTTTTNRVGSAISSSAIKTAHHHHQLNRQT
-1420 KVMSA
+1420 VMSA
-1425 INTKTKIPTTTTHHH
+1425 A
-1440 LSKQS
+1440 
-1445 VMSTVTAMPLFEV
+1445 TAMPLFEV
-1458 KLELTNPE
+1458 KLELLPAETLADAMTGTDALYTNTE
-1466 IHFVPSFSRSV
+1466 IRFVPSFKVSV

-1483 IVEQMLEDIH
+1483 IVEQLLEDIQQ
-1493 ETSHECMPGR
+1493 TSHDCMPRR
-1503 IVDDKALSDD
+1503 IVDDKALSD
-1513 ADDENEDYV
+1513 ENEDNDEDESSGNKSKSTHDNSDGDGDGDDNADDDGGVDAAKCNNNEYV
-1522 ARCNEDDDDDE
+1522 A
-1533 VASDLNATK
+1533 
-1542 FNNTNIND
+1542 
-1550 NMAQDKN
+1550 QGKN
-1557 LVRCATVQQ
+1557 LERYARLQ
-1566 GESVHKIARHQLQQQ
+1566 HKRGKVERQRQLP
-1581 QLKFDTNM
+1581 TAM
-1589 TSLHEMVASAKY
+1589 TSLYEVAAAKR
-1601 LQLQQLANNVG
+1601 QQLHQLAYRLG
-1612 RCRGI
+1612 RCRVSQRG
-1617 SEKFTE
+1617 SEGASTE
-1623 DVSVDCG
+1623 G
-1630 ATTAAATETGEGID
+1630 ATSATDTD
-1644 ICSDELRRIDAEI
+1644 ISSDELRQLNADIRTALATTIHDAE
-1657 RAALTKT
+1657 R
-1664 IRDAQLFAAQFNT
+1664 FAAQFNSYT
-1677 YAFLWKQQR
+1677 FLWEQQR
-1686 KQVLQTTLQ
+1686 EQMLQTTLQ
-1695 VARAKEADAGRG
+1695 VARENEAVTGKG

-1719 SYNEHH
+1719 RYNEHH
-1725 EVIEQLAGQQRING
+1725 ESIEQLAGQQRING

-1753 NHVCKWSHLHKRW
+1753 NHVCKWAHLHKRW
-1766 LLNYVERTLT
+1766 LLHYVERTLN
-1776 ELTTFISHGLEILQ
+1776 ELTNFISHGLAILQ
-1790 LPVGLKSFRRLL
+1790 LPVGTKNFQRLL
-1802 RVLDVMDEIR
+1802 RVLAVMAQIR
-1812 KHGNYADNMFKPLKD
+1812 KHAFYADNMFKPLRD
-1827 MIALLKTYNFE
+1827 IIALLKTYNVE
-1838 FDQQLLRKIDHLPLQ
+1838 FDQQLLRDIDHLPLQ

-1861 ATRSEELEDAQL
+1861 AARSEALESAQC
-1873 YQRERVNA
+1873 YQKERVNA
-1881 MIAIF
+1881 MVVIY
-1886 MCRLQIY
+1886 MCRLQNY
-1893 VKRFS
+1893 AKQFP

-1903 TVPCPNVYN
+1903 SVPCPNVYD
-1912 HCDEVC
+1912 HCDKVC
-1918 TRLDHFA
+1918 ARLDYFA
-1925 SQHRRY
+1925 SLHRRY
-1931 LRYTMLPGI
+1931 LRYATLLGI
-1940 EAVDPTQ
+1940 DAADSTILQ
-1947 LHLCIAEVKR
+1947 LCAAEVKR
-1957 IKQLWDYVYVV
+1957 IKQLWDYVYVI

-1976 NTPWHSIDT
+1976 ATPWYSIDT

-2005 VRDWAPYAYIVDI
+2005 IRDWAPYAYIVDI
-2018 LKELMASLRAVT
+2018 LKELMASLRAIT

-2038 ESHWLELM
+2038 ERHWLELM
-2046 RATKLSFKCN
+2046 QATKLSFKCN
-2056 ETTTLQQLLQLKLH
+2056 NNTSLEQLLQLKLH
-2070 QYEEDI
+2070 LHEEEI

-2092 LDEIKTTWTR
+2092 LDEIKITWTR
-2102 MHFETELHQ
+2102 MRFETERHQ
-2111 TRTNVQVLK
+2111 RRTEVHLLK
-2120 VSEELMETLDDN
+2120 VSEDLMETLDDN

-2144 IEHLLEKLNYWQRI
+2144 IEYLLDKLIYWQRI
-2158 LSDIDTL
+2158 LTDIDTL
-2165 ISSWFEVQRKWVYLE
+2165 IGSWFDVQRKWVYLE

-2194 TDAKRFEIIDNEFT
+2194 SDAARFEIIDSEFT
-2208 QLLAEVISIGIAME
+2208 QLLAEVIHIGIAMK
-2222 IVLRYEHIFKTLT
+2222 IVLQCDQIFKTLT
-2235 ELQER
+2235 MLQQR

-2256 LIFPRFYF
+2256 MVFPRFYF
-2264 ISSIDLLD
+2264 ISAVDLLD
-2272 ILSNGNCPPVIDRHL
+2272 ILSNGNSPRIIDRHL

-2293 ILRLEYET
+2293 ILRLQYVSCT
-2301 CAESGP
+2301 ESGP

-2312 IYSKENDEYVRFVPV
+2312 MYSKENDEYVRFAAAHM
-2327 SNNNSTVE
+2327 VE
-2335 PAYVECAERVELWL
+2335 PYVECAERVEVWL
-2349 NGIILQMRRT
+2349 NGVILQMRNT

-2369 AYGDK
+2369 AHVNK
-2374 VRELWLYE
+2374 PRELWLHE

-2394 TWAADVN
+2394 AWAADVN
-2401 RAFSWMDEGYEAA
+2401 RAFAWMDEGYEAA
-2414 MKELHKRQMAQL
+2414 MKDLHKRQMTQL

-2434 GDLTPGDRQKIMTV
+2434 GELTPGDRQKVMTV

-2454 SRDVVGKIIQAKVDN
+2454 SRDVVGKIIQAKVDSA
-2469 GLAFQWQSQLRH
+2469 LAFQWQSQLRH
-2481 RWDDAMLD
+2481 RWDDAMLE
-2489 DQAEC
+2489 AER
-2494 RPAATDEDCFAN
+2494 RPAAADEDCFAN

-2629 LHRNRFTFMGESIAL
+2629 MHRNRFTFMGESIAL
-2644 MPSVGIFITL
+2644 VPSVGIFITL

-2759 NIPKIVTEDVSI
+2759 NIPKIVTEDVAI

-2781 MLDVP
+2781 TLDVP

-2795 TVTRAVNE
+2795 TIRRAVNE

-2855 KPICSVL
+2855 KPVCSVL

-2877 STTREWKDGL
+2877 PTTREWKDGL

-2893 EQANATTR
+2893 EQTNMPAG
-2901 NPKWIVLDGDID
+2901 NPKWMVLDGDID

-2971 QDMGWSPYVLSWVET
+2971 QDMGWAPYVLSWIET
-2986 CSDPIERSTLTT
+2986 RSDPIERGTLTT

-3011 RAFRRTTPISEM
+3011 RTFRRTTPISEM

-3036 LCALKQENKTEEPTN
+3036 LHNLKQVIESVKVNAREKLLITENRNRCMAMRLVEF
-3051 DTHSLVSYSEPTT
+3051 THLMNHSEAAASSLDLSI
-3064 DTHDHSLEL
+3064 EL
-3073 AFIYATMWGF
+3073 VFIYATMWGF

-3094 WRREFHKWWTSEF
+3094 SRREFHKWWTSEF

-3115 DSIFEYQLDV
+3115 DSIFDYQLDL
-3125 RTGKFRRWSELAVER
+3125 RTNKFRRWSELALER
-3140 RIEAIDTEMPIQVP
+3140 KIEPIDTEMPIQALLVP

-3166 LLVDRRQACMLV
+3166 LLIERRHACMLV

-3185 GAIFRELFGLYEN
+3185 SAIFRELFTAYES
-3198 EQGISAGD
+3198 EQGVCEAGSVIQRQPLDLKHSKLIS
-3206 TVITKH
+3206 T
-3212 TTDST
+3212 
-3217 HIKLQTS
+3217 
-3224 RPRNIMVLTTHFN
+3224 RPRSITVQTTHFN
-3237 YYTTSEIFQKVLE
+3237 YYTTSEMFQKILE

-3266 NRYLIYFVND
+3266 NRHLIYFVND

-3285 GTVQPHTLLR
+3285 GTVQPHTIMR

-3303 YDRQRLLLKDIRH
+3303 YDRQRLQLKDIRH

-3336 QRHFCVFSVPTPTED
+3336 QRHFCVFSVSTPTED
-3351 TLQRIFA
+3351 TLQFIFG
-3358 TILRSHLDNPYNLFS
+3358 TILRSHLENPYNSFS
-3373 KDIKCIADLLV
+3373 KEIKNMGELLV
-3384 KVGIALHRR
+3384 QVGIALHRR

-3401 AVKFHYTFNLRDLT
+3401 AVKFHYAFNLRDLT
-3415 NIYQGLLFSC
+3415 NIYQGLMFSC
-3425 GSPASQGGNV
+3425 GTPAGQADNTVSS
-3435 ASNVFVANNGTM
+3435 AILANNGTI
-3447 CNKSADLIR
+3447 CTKPADLIR

-3471 DQYDIKAFKATI
+3471 DQYDIKSFKATI

-3533 AQSNYN
+3533 AQANYN
-3539 EIVGYMNLV
+3539 EVVGYMNLV
-3548 LFEDAMVHVCRINRI
+3548 MFEDAMIHVCRINRI

-3587 AAFISSLSVF
+3587 ASYISSLSVF

-3624 NVASIFLMSDAQI
+3624 NVASVFLMSDAQI
-3637 PDESL
+3637 PEESL

-3665 IIVNGIRNEVK
+3665 TIVNGIRNEVK
-3676 QSGTLDTK
+3676 QNGTLDTK
-3684 ENCWRFFIGKIKR
+3684 ENCWRFFIEKIRR
-3697 LLKVVLCFSPVG
+3697 LLKIVLCFSPVG

-3727 IDWFHEWPKLA
+3727 IDWFHEWPKIA
-3738 LESVSQKFLNEIDL
+3738 LKSVSQKFLSEIDMQ
-3752 HILPRNMV
+3752 ILPRDMV

-3810 NDEHTGRIQRLQSG
+3810 NDEHAGRIQRLQSG
-3824 MAKLAECAGQVDALK
+3824 MAKLAECACQVDALK
-3839 NQLAIQEVQLAAK
+3839 NQLAIQEVQLAVK
-3852 NAAADKLIII
+3852 NAAADKLIVI

-3876 AFEEEKRVRIIEEDV
+3876 ASEEEKRVRIIEEDV

-3941 AAVMVLLAK
+3941 AAVMVLFAK
-3950 NGKIPRDRSWKAS
+3950 NGKIPRDRSWKSA

-3973 LFDLVNYNKDSIH
+3973 LFDLVNYNKDNIH
-3986 PNIIEVLQDYLKDP
+3986 PNIIEVLQEYLKDP

-4033 VGPKQHALQDSQRE
+4033 VGPKQQALQDSQKE
-4047 LLQAR
+4047 LQEAR

-4058 KFKINEFEMKLAGI
+4058 KVKINEFERKLAEI

-4110 NVRWKESV
+4110 NVRWRESV
-4118 QSLQAKT
+4118 QSLQEKI

-4165 EPTVP
+4165 EPLVP
-4170 HTIDVDPLTL
+4170 HTMGVDPLTL

-4234 ALITVRLSQKGFLDI
+4234 ELVIIRLNQKGFLDV

-4256 GEPVLIE
+4256 GNPVLIE
-4263 QIGETID
+4263 QIGESID

-4285 RYIRIGGKEMDFNPN
+4285 RYIRIGGKEMDFNSN

-4374 LLVRLASASTNVLN
+4374 LLVRLASASTNVLD

-4398 TKQTVDEIELKVRE
+4398 TKHTVDEIELKVRE
-4412 AHITSTQ
+4412 ALITSAQ

-4459 NVFKKAIGTAAQS
+4459 NVFKNAIANAPKS
-4472 KHHEKRVQNLVA
+4472 KNHERRVNHLVA
-4484 SITLHTFIYTMRGLF
+4484 SITLQTFIYTMRGLF

-4513 IQSAAGQISKD
+4513 IQNAAGQISKD

-4533 HDPNLLSPVDFVS
+4533 HDPNSLSPLEFVS

-4551 GIKSLGS
+4551 GIKSLGA

-4569 ENYPKRWRKFL
+4569 ENYPKRWNKFL
-4580 ASAVPEREQFP
+4580 ASAAPEREQFP
-4591 GEWKYRSP
+4591 GEWKYRTP

-4616 AMRLFVEMIMGKEY
+4616 AMRQFVELTMGKEY
-4630 TKTQTP
+4630 TKTQIP
-4636 IFAEIFKE
+4636 NFAEIFKE
-4644 INASTPVLFI
+4644 INANTPVLFI
-4654 LSPGVNPIR
+4654 LSPGVNPIG

-4675 TDMDTLINISLGQG
+4675 ADCDSLINISLGQG

-4695 TGVIKAME
+4695 EAIINALV
-4703 NKQQWVVLQNI
+4703 NKKQWIVLQNI
-4714 HLVVNWLPTLEK
+4714 HLVVNWLPSLEK
-4726 LIERIAAENE
+4726 LIERIAAEYEVNDGKT
-4736 INTEQQDSNFRL
+4736 NSNFRL

-4756 NPEYHIIPQGVLES
+4756 DPEYHVIPQGILES

-4804 AEFKSILFALCYFH
+4804 AEFKAILFALCYFH

-4829 QGWNKVYPF
+4829 QGWNKAYPF

-4890 LEELLQQGL
+4890 LEELLQQEL
-4899 IDGDFELC
+4899 IDGDLELC

-4968 LSTNCSAPREELV
+4968 LCTNCSAPREELV

-4989 DKMPDEFNLQA
+4989 DKMQDEFNLQA

-5019 ERMNALICEI
+5019 ERMNALIREI

-5059 DCVPVTWAQLAYPS
+5059 DSVPITWSQLAYPS
-5073 MLSLQTW
+5073 TLGLQSW
-5080 YADLLHRIKELSG
+5080 YGDLLHRIKELSS

-5127 DLPLDRMCLCCE
+5127 DLPLDRMCLSCE

-5145 DDITLPPMEGA
+5145 DDITLPPAEGA

-5165 ASWDCQLNSIVPLP
+5165 ASWNCQLNSIVPLP
-5179 PKELLCAMP
+5179 PKELFCAMP

-5193 SIVQEKQEVQRSYE
+5193 SIVQDKQESQRSYE

-5218 TYVWTFNLKTRDRPA
+5218 TYVWTFNLRTRERPA